1 MRATSI
7 PWRGLVAASLAVAVS
22 LGADPAAAGND
33 RVGVNSAVNTDA
45 NGTPPGAP
53 TRKLVIGQEVVHNER
68 ITTDANG
75 QTQILFLDGSSIS
88 VGPNADLIIDEFVYD
103 PATGTGKMTITA
115 VQGAMRFVGGK
126 LSKQDN
132 AVTLHMGGSTIGV
145 RGGVF
150 VANVQRGGSA
160 QVIFVYGKAVQVSG
174 KNGCSA
180 ELYRPGYAVDINNP
194 QGCPDAPHAA
204 PPGAAV
210 AILNQLDGRAG
221 GNGGATKVPT
231 EATVAAS
238 GVANTISNNVTASIQ
253 AATQNSAAPAAAA
266 TPPRPT
272 ASPPQVPTNQIQ
284 VVSAQS
290 QLAVVNPTPP
300 PPPAPPA
307 PPAPPPSPPTPS
319 FTPNAAGAFKIGTL
333 GTNTGFTGQASGLP
347 SAQLSYPDATLKNGS
362 FVIASITSG
371 QTGLATDTATHTVN
385 EVVSVSP
392 LNAGA
397 TIPATFG
404 ISTFTIDGID
414 VLHGTNTIAGI
425 TFTNGSATI
434 AGQTIN
440 FAQPFATGPATTSPD
455 GSFFYANM
463 TFNSSVLG
471 VDNSSVNAPLFIMG
485 GTPVAQS
492 FFQPSPTQQILAFSL
507 QPDFALANGSQQQTI
522 PFLPSFAGG
531 TQANPVVS
539 PLYIATQA
547 NSAFGS
553 FNAVSNPTGTSP
565 FFLQSSLAINGQG
578 ASQTAAFALT
588 TGGFSTS
595 STFGSVVAGG
605 PLRATFMAGGTS
617 PLAHVGS
624 SVTTVPDGNGNSLFG
639 GNTISGFVLDQNKS
653 GGDTGAGFST
663 ATANAFQVGVAGSST
678 PYGFN
683 QPALAAS
690 LPSGV
695 GVNRTSSVQSG
706 FFGGL
711 MTTATGLP
719 YVLGGQTNVTT
730 NASNS
735 TVGAVFVGTT
745 DPSVPNQTGISTM
758 TLPFGSQSG
767 RNFGRSAFIDNN
779 IYGATE
785 SANTPVQIT
794 TTGGATISYPTDS
807 SGASAFPSLAM
818 VTSATVPNAANGLL
832 PAGVSFCSCQFL
844 QWGYWTGHIPA
855 SNQGGPSNTTQSA
868 YINTWLA
875 GTPTVTMPTTGQG
888 SFSGAA
894 IGTVSNAGNNYLA
907 AGGFNSTYNF
917 GSNTGTVTI
926 SNFDGK
932 TFSGTVHG
940 AGNQYAGNLAGSGL
954 AGLTTGGF
962 FGPNAVET
970 GGTFGVHA
978 VSGPS
983 YLASGIFAGR

>member
-1 MRATSI
+1 MRANCPLLRS
-7 PWRGLVAASLAVAVS
+7 VVLAMLPLAIA
-22 LGADPAAAGND
+22 LPAAAQQ
-33 RVGVNSAVNTDA
+33 RVGVNSAVNLDA
-45 NGTPPGAP
+45 AGTPPGAP

-68 ITTDANG
+68 ITTDAKG

-103 PATGTGKMTITA
+103 PATGTGKMSITA
-115 VQGAMRFVGGK
+115 VQGALRFVGGK

-132 AVTLHMGGSTIGV
+132 AVTLHVGGSTIGV

-150 VANVQRGGSA
+150 VADVERGGKA

-174 KNGCSA
+174 QSSCSA
-180 ELYRPGYAVDINNP
+180 ELYRPGYAVDINNS

-204 PPGAAV
+204 PPGATV
-210 AILNQLDGRAG
+210 AIFNQLDGRAG
-221 GNGGATKVPT
+221 GNGGATTVPT
-231 EATVAAS
+231 DTTVAAS

-253 AATQNSAAPAAAA
+253 AATQNSPAPAPA
-266 TPPRPT
+266 PPRPT
-272 ASPPQVPTNQIQ
+272 VSPPQVPTNQIQ
-284 VVSAQS
+284 VASSQS
-290 QLAVVNPTPP
+290 QLPVVNPTPP
-300 PPPAPPA
+300 TPPQPTPP
-307 PPAPPPSPPTPS
+307 PPTPPTPP

-333 GTNTGFTGQASGLP
+333 GTNTGFIGQASGLP
-347 SAQLSYPDATLKNGS
+347 GAQLSFPDSTLKNGS
-362 FVIASITSG
+362 FIISSITSG

-397 TIPATFG
+397 TVPASFG
-404 ISTFTIDGID
+404 ISTFTIDGVDI
-414 VLHGTNTIAGI
+414 LHGTNTIAGI

-455 GSFFYANM
+455 GTFFYANM

-492 FFQPSPTQQILAFSL
+492 FFAPSPSQQILAFSL

-531 TQANPVVS
+531 TQANAVVS
-539 PLYIATQA
+539 PLYVATQA

-553 FNAVSNPTGTSP
+553 FNAVSNPSGTSP

-578 ASQTAAFALT
+578 ASQTAALALT

-639 GNTISGFVLDQNKS
+639 GNTISGFVLDQNNS
-653 GGDTGAGFST
+653 GGSTGAGFSPGN
-663 ATANAFQVGVAGSST
+663 ANAFQVGVAGSNT
-678 PYGFN
+678 FYGFN

-695 GVNRTSSVQSG
+695 GVNRASSVQSG

-711 MTTATGLP
+711 MTTATGLQ
-719 YVLGGQTNVTT
+719 YALGGQTNVTT
-730 NASNS
+730 NANNS
-735 TVGAVFVGTT
+735 TVGAVFTGTP
-745 DPSVPNQTGISTM
+745 DPSTPNQTGISTM

-785 SANTPVQIT
+785 SFNTPVQIQ
-794 TTGGATISYPTDS
+794 TTGGATINYPIDS
-807 SGASAFPSLAM
+807 SGASTFPSLGM
-818 VTSATVPNAANGLL
+818 VTSGTVPNAANGLL
-832 PAGVSFCSCQFL
+832 PAGVSFCACQYL
-844 QWGYWTGHIPA
+844 QWGYWSGHIPA
-855 SNQGGPSNTTQSA
+855 SNQGGPSNTAQSA

-875 GTPTVTMPTTGQG
+875 GTPTVTMPTSGQG

-917 GSNTGTVTI
+917 GSNSGTVTI

-932 TFSGTVHG
+932 TFSGTVKVVSG
-940 AGNQYAGNLAGSGL
+940 SANQYAGNLAGSGV
-954 AGLTTGGF
+954 AGVTAGGF

-983 YLASGIFAGR
+983 YIASGIFAGR